1 MIAKAKVISHGANAI
16 RYSVDKDKA
25 EIVKA
30 NLLPD
35 DISPTAM
42 WARMLALQ
50 KKFEDKLNRYHP
62 LKRNM
67 IRIEVSPT
75 SEETQ
80 GWTME
85 EWQRLADD
93 FIRAFDAVDLS
104 AKSKRKSAKATNLK
118 DSQYVVALHRDSK
131 SGIMHLHIDANRI
144 DIRGNVNDAH
154 YIYERAMAAAA
165 KVGQQRDWEIVKAN
179 LLPDDIS
186 PTAMWARMLA
196 LQKKFE
202 DKLNR
207 YHPLKRNMIR
217 IEVSPTSEETQ
228 GWTMEEWQRLADDF
242 IRAFDAVDLS
252 AKSKRKSAKATNLKD
267 SQYVVALHRDSKSGI
282 MHLHIDANRI
292 DIRGNVN
299 DAHYIY
305 ERAMA
310 AAAKVGQQRDWKDAQ
325 EVSRQ
330 NKEAIINDCLSVLAK
345 MSYFD
350 WGLYTKCLTQMGYDV
365 KLQSDNK
372 GQVRGYA
379 IKRGNSIYKSSELGK
394 GRCLMPSKIE
404 GTWAKLHHQEL
415 EKPVSTPTK
424 NTQQPKI
431 MTVPKPMPTA
441 DDSPKIRHFDFYTD
455 EFHHYPVD
463 IPQNCLD
470 IIDKNIALDADKV
483 FAKIGDV
490 QKTAILLF
498 AEYIDAATTIA
509 AQSGGGGGGATS
521 GWGRDKD
528 EDELSWAYR
537 CAMMA
542 NRLCRPRKKQ
552 GYGR

>member
-25 EIVKA
+25 EIVKT

-93 FIRAFDAVDLS
+93 FIREFDAVDLS

-118 DSQYVVALHRDSK
+118 DNQYVVALHRDSK

-144 DIRGNVNDAH
+144 DMRGNVNDAH
-154 YIYERAMAAAA
+154 YIYVRAMAAAA
-165 KVGQQRDWEIVKAN
+165 KVGQQR
-179 LLPDDIS
+179 
-186 PTAMWARMLA
+186 
-196 LQKKFE
+196 
-202 DKLNR
+202 
-207 YHPLKRNMIR
+207 
-217 IEVSPTSEETQ
+217 
-228 GWTMEEWQRLADDF
+228 G
-242 IRAFDAVDLS
+242 
-252 AKSKRKSAKATNLKD
+252 
-267 SQYVVALHRDSKSGI
+267 
-282 MHLHIDANRI
+282 
-292 DIRGNVN
+292 
-299 DAHYIY
+299 
-305 ERAMA
+305 
-310 AAAKVGQQRDWKDAQ
+310 WKDAQ

-330 NKEAIINDCLSVLAK
+330 NKEAITNDCRSVLAK
-345 MSYFD
+345 MPYFD

-365 KLQSDNK
+365 KLQSDN
-372 GQVRGYA
+372 
-379 IKRGNSIYKSSELGK
+379 
-394 GRCLMPSKIE
+394 
-404 GTWAKLHHQEL
+404 
-415 EKPVSTPTK
+415 
-424 NTQQPKI
+424 
-431 MTVPKPMPTA
+431 
-441 DDSPKIRHFDFYTD
+441 
-455 EFHHYPVD
+455 
-463 IPQNCLD
+463 
-470 IIDKNIALDADKV
+470 V

>member
-25 EIVKA
+25 EIVKT

-85 EWQRLADD
+85 D
-93 FIRAFDAVDLS
+93 
-104 AKSKRKSAKATNLK
+104 
-118 DSQYVVALHRDSK
+118 
-131 SGIMHLHIDANRI
+131 
-144 DIRGNVNDAH
+144 
-154 YIYERAMAAAA
+154 
-165 KVGQQRDWEIVKAN
+165 
-179 LLPDDIS
+179 
-186 PTAMWARMLA
+186 
-196 LQKKFE
+196 
-202 DKLNR
+202 
-207 YHPLKRNMIR
+207 
-217 IEVSPTSEETQ
+217 
-228 GWTMEEWQRLADDF
+228 WQRLADDF

-365 KLQSDNK
+365 KLQSDN
-372 GQVRGYA
+372 
-379 IKRGNSIYKSSELGK
+379 
-394 GRCLMPSKIE
+394 
-404 GTWAKLHHQEL
+404 
-415 EKPVSTPTK
+415 
-424 NTQQPKI
+424 
-431 MTVPKPMPTA
+431 
-441 DDSPKIRHFDFYTD
+441 
-455 EFHHYPVD
+455 
-463 IPQNCLD
+463 
-470 IIDKNIALDADKV
+470 V
-483 FAKIGDV
+483 FAKMGDV

>member
-25 EIVKA
+25 EIVKT

-67 IRIEVSPT
+67 IRMEVSPT
-75 SEETQ
+75 AEETQ

-85 EWQRLADD
+85 DWQRLADD
-93 FIRAFDAVDLS
+93 FIREFDAVDLS
-104 AKSKRKSAKATNLK
+104 ARSRRKSAKATNLK

-144 DIRGNVNDAH
+144 DMKGNVNDAH
-154 YIYERAMAAAA
+154 Y
-165 KVGQQRDWEIVKAN
+165 V
-179 LLPDDIS
+179 
-186 PTAMWARMLA
+186 
-196 LQKKFE
+196 
-202 DKLNR
+202 
-207 YHPLKRNMIR
+207 
-217 IEVSPTSEETQ
+217 
-228 GWTMEEWQRLADDF
+228 
-242 IRAFDAVDLS
+242 
-252 AKSKRKSAKATNLKD
+252 
-267 SQYVVALHRDSKSGI
+267 
-282 MHLHIDANRI
+282 
-292 DIRGNVN
+292 
-299 DAHYIY
+299 Y

-330 NKEAIINDCLSVLAK
+330 NKDDITNDCLSVLAK
-345 MSYFD
+345 MPYFD
-350 WGLYTKCLTQMGYDV
+350 WGLYTKLLTQMGYDV
-365 KLQSDNK
+365 KLQSDSK
-372 GQVRGYA
+372 GQVRGYS

-404 GTWAKLHHQEL
+404 KTWAKLHHQEQRKTTAVL
-415 EKPVSTPTK
+415 INPKT
-424 NTQQPKI
+424 NGQQPK
-431 MTVPKPMPTA
+431 TVETTKPMTTTDNTPEM
-441 DDSPKIRHFDFYTD
+441 RHFDFSTD
-455 EFHHYPVD
+455 EFHHYSVD

-470 IIDKNIALDADKV
+470 VIDKNIALDADNV
-483 FAKIGDV
+483 FAKIDDV
-490 QKTAILLF
+490 QRTAILLF

-521 GWGRDKD
+521 GWGRNKD
-528 EDELSWAYR
+528 EDDLSWAYR

-542 NRLCRPRKKQ
+542 NRLYRPRKKQ

>member
-1 MIAKAKVISHGANAI
+1 MNKKNIEKEAPKYTSRLIVRLTPQFHKEIAEYATLCGLTTSAYARKRLEGKYPKQRLTDKEMEALNSLSDARGDIQKLFGFLKGRPLTERENILRSEIFMKRWRASAEVILNRMIEIEKYLHTTYMIAKAKVISHGANAI
-16 RYSVDKDKA
+16 RYSVDKYKA
-25 EIVKA
+25 EIVKT

-50 KKFEDKLNRYHP
+50 KKFEDRLNRYHP

-85 EWQRLADD
+85 DWQRLADD
-93 FIRAFDAVDLS
+93 FIREFDAVDLS

-118 DSQYVVALHRDSK
+118 DSQYVVALHRDSR

-165 KVGQQRDWEIVKAN
+165 KVGQQR
-179 LLPDDIS
+179 
-186 PTAMWARMLA
+186 
-196 LQKKFE
+196 
-202 DKLNR
+202 
-207 YHPLKRNMIR
+207 
-217 IEVSPTSEETQ
+217 
-228 GWTMEEWQRLADDF
+228 G
-242 IRAFDAVDLS
+242 
-252 AKSKRKSAKATNLKD
+252 
-267 SQYVVALHRDSKSGI
+267 
-282 MHLHIDANRI
+282 
-292 DIRGNVN
+292 
-299 DAHYIY
+299 
-305 ERAMA
+305 
-310 AAAKVGQQRDWKDAQ
+310 WKDAQ

-330 NKEAIINDCLSVLAK
+330 NKEAITNDCLSVLAK
-345 MSYFD
+345 MPYFD

-404 GTWAKLHHQEL
+404 CTWAKLHHQEL
-415 EKPVSTPTK
+415 EKSVSTPTK
-424 NTQQPKI
+424 NSQQPKI
-431 MTVPKPMPTA
+431 MTVPNPLPTV
-441 DDSPKIRHFDFYTD
+441 DNIPKICHFDFYTD

-463 IPQNCLD
+463 IAQNCLD
-470 IIDKNIALDADKV
+470 VIDKNIALDGDNV

-509 AQSGGGGGGATS
+509 AQSGGGGGGVTS

-528 EDELSWAYR
+528 EDELSWAHR

>member
-25 EIVKA
+25 EIVKT

-85 EWQRLADD
+85 DWQRLADD
-93 FIRAFDAVDLS
+93 FIHAFDAVDLS

-131 SGIMHLHIDANRI
+131 SGIIHLHIDANRI

-154 YIYERAMAAAA
+154 YIYERAMMAAS
-165 KVGQQRDWEIVKAN
+165 KIGQQR
-179 LLPDDIS
+179 
-186 PTAMWARMLA
+186 
-196 LQKKFE
+196 
-202 DKLNR
+202 
-207 YHPLKRNMIR
+207 
-217 IEVSPTSEETQ
+217 
-228 GWTMEEWQRLADDF
+228 GWT
-242 IRAFDAVDLS
+242 
-252 AKSKRKSAKATNLKD
+252 
-267 SQYVVALHRDSKSGI
+267 
-282 MHLHIDANRI
+282 
-292 DIRGNVN
+292 
-299 DAHYIY
+299 
-305 ERAMA
+305 
-310 AAAKVGQQRDWKDAQ
+310 DAQ
-325 EVSRQ
+325 EVSQR
-330 NKEAIINDCLSVLAK
+330 NKDRITQDCLSVLAK
-345 MSYFD
+345 MPYFD
-350 WGLYTKCLTQMGYDV
+350 WGLYEKFLTQMGYNV
-365 KLQSDNK
+365 MLKSDSK
-372 GQVRGYA
+372 GQVRGYS

-404 GTWAKLHHQEL
+404 QTWAKLHPQEQK
-415 EKPVSTPTK
+415 EPIAISPKTATNGQQTKTASTAKQMHTK
-424 NTQQPKI
+424 DNTQ
-431 MTVPKPMPTA
+431 V
-441 DDSPKIRHFDFYTD
+441 IRHFDFSTD
-455 EFHHYPVD
+455 EWHHYPVD
-463 IPQNCLD
+463 IPQPCLD
-470 IIDKNIALDADKV
+470 VIDKHIALDADNV
-483 FAKIGDV
+483 FAKIDDV

-509 AQSGGGGGGATS
+509 AQSGGGGGGQTS

-528 EDELSWAYR
+528 EDELLWAYR

-542 NRLCRPRKKQ
+542 NRLCCPRKKR
-552 GYGR
+552 GLGR

>member
-25 EIVKA
+25 EIVKT

-85 EWQRLADD
+85 DWQRLADD
-93 FIRAFDAVDLS
+93 FIREFDAVDLS

-144 DIRGNVNDAH
+144 DMRGNVNDAH

-165 KVGQQRDWEIVKAN
+165 KVGQQR
-179 LLPDDIS
+179 
-186 PTAMWARMLA
+186 
-196 LQKKFE
+196 
-202 DKLNR
+202 
-207 YHPLKRNMIR
+207 
-217 IEVSPTSEETQ
+217 
-228 GWTMEEWQRLADDF
+228 G
-242 IRAFDAVDLS
+242 
-252 AKSKRKSAKATNLKD
+252 
-267 SQYVVALHRDSKSGI
+267 
-282 MHLHIDANRI
+282 
-292 DIRGNVN
+292 
-299 DAHYIY
+299 
-305 ERAMA
+305 
-310 AAAKVGQQRDWKDAQ
+310 WKDAQ

-330 NKEAIINDCLSVLAK
+330 NKEAINNDCLSVLTK

-379 IKRGNSIYKSSELGK
+379 IKRGNSIYKSSELGR

-404 GTWAKLHHQEL
+404 GTWAKSELKKAVTSLQEAKDNL
-415 EKPVSTPTK
+415 NK
-424 NTQQPKI
+424 
-431 MTVPKPMPTA
+431 A
-441 DDSPKIRHFDFYTD
+441 TD
-455 EFHHYPVD
+455 
-463 IPQNCLD
+463 
-470 IIDKNIALDADKV
+470 KA
-483 FAKIGDV
+483 
-490 QKTAILLF
+490 
-498 AEYIDAATTIA
+498 DAATKAID
-509 AQSGGGGGGATS
+509 SFIVKV
-521 GWGRDKD
+521 RDIKFKAKVD
-528 EDELSWAYR
+528 DADIEKLTDD
-537 CAMMA
+537 
-542 NRLCRPRKKQ
+542 RKKLI
-552 GYGR
+552 GDESKLLEDHRKENKDILTRHFYDMSNMMSRNEGVWLSNGWVKALLWIFLPCFLYTVISIVYFVASCIDK

>member
-25 EIVKA
+25 EIVKT

-93 FIRAFDAVDLS
+93 FIREFDAVDLS

-165 KVGQQRDWEIVKAN
+165 KVGQQR
-179 LLPDDIS
+179 
-186 PTAMWARMLA
+186 
-196 LQKKFE
+196 
-202 DKLNR
+202 
-207 YHPLKRNMIR
+207 
-217 IEVSPTSEETQ
+217 
-228 GWTMEEWQRLADDF
+228 G
-242 IRAFDAVDLS
+242 
-252 AKSKRKSAKATNLKD
+252 
-267 SQYVVALHRDSKSGI
+267 
-282 MHLHIDANRI
+282 
-292 DIRGNVN
+292 
-299 DAHYIY
+299 
-305 ERAMA
+305 
-310 AAAKVGQQRDWKDAQ
+310 WKDAQ

-330 NKEAIINDCLSVLAK
+330 NKDAITNDCLSVLAK
-345 MSYFD
+345 MPYFD
-350 WGLYTKCLTQMGYDV
+350 WGLYTKCLTQTGYDV

-404 GTWAKLHHQEL
+404 CTWAKLHHQEL

-424 NTQQPKI
+424 NTQQPKN

-441 DDSPKIRHFDFYTD
+441 DNSPKIRH
-455 EFHHYPVD
+455 
-463 IPQNCLD
+463 
-470 IIDKNIALDADKV
+470 
-483 FAKIGDV
+483 
-490 QKTAILLF
+490 
-498 AEYIDAATTIA
+498 
-509 AQSGGGGGGATS
+509 
-521 GWGRDKD
+521 
-528 EDELSWAYR
+528 
-537 CAMMA
+537 
-542 NRLCRPRKKQ
+542 
-552 GYGR
+552 